1 MLPVLRKIRWQDV
14 FEPGDAAHLITT
26 KALFILPYQ
35 VSSKD
40 FVIRKLVVLLCRF

>member
-14 FEPGDAAHLITT
+14 FEPGNVAHLITT

-35 VSSKD
+35 VSSN